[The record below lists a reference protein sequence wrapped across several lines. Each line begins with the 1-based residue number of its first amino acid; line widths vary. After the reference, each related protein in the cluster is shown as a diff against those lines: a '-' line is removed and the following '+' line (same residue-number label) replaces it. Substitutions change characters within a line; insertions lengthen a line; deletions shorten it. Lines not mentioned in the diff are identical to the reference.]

1 MAGDCPWTEALN
13 DVIVETIQ
21 DILTSIGRNIILWK
35 VLKEIPEP
43 ENSEKIVSDL
53 RADLLKKL
61 DYIQTL
67 TEERRK
73 TFLFGDEVCRSQA
86 LLYRNKS
93 ITLIWFKAFHA
104 FEIIQPTFSLL
115 NHST

>member
-1 MAGDCPWTEALN
+1 MAGNCPWTEALN

-21 DILTSIGRNIILWK
+21 DVLTSIGRNIILWK

-67 TEERRK
+67 TEKRRK
-73 TFLFGDEVCRSQA
+73 TLLFGDEVCRRQA
-86 LLYRNKS
+86 LFYRNKF
-93 ITLIWFKAFHA
+93 IALIWLRVFNAFD
-104 FEIIQPTFSLL
+104 IIQHT
-115 NHST
+115 